1 MSISTRFAL
10 GFTVL
15 GLAVGAIA
23 ALGITWVVHAPKPSP
38 AVPTLNVNITTAA
51 LLKRLGP
58 PTNVTTASSRTNG
71 YTIIQYQSHDRSADG
86 SPDWIANVGV
96 K

>member
-1 MSISTRFAL
+1 MTLSTRLAI

-15 GLAVGAIA
+15 GLAVGAVV
-23 ALGITWVVHAPKPSP
+23 ALGIAWAVRAPKAAPS
-38 AVPTLNVNITTAA
+38 VPTLNINITSTQ

-58 PTNVTTASSRTNG
+58 PTNIVTASSNTNG

-86 SPDWIANVGV
+86 SPDWVANVGV